1 MRYDETHKQETRKRV
16 VKAAAAA
23 VRARGPDGV
32 SVAEIMK
39 EAGLTH
45 GGFYA
50 HFASKDALLAEAI
63 GEAFTQSRR
72 RMPLYDEAL
81 SDDAALEGFV
91 DRYVSAVHRDHPETG
106 CVIAAMSSHIPR
118 QAAPVREV
126 FDRGVTGLVAGIAAR
141 LTRTP
146 PEDREELAAS
156 LLAEASGAV
165 ALARAVAD
173 RDLSNRLLAQSR
185 RRIKA
190 RAGLAQPDTNKD
202 LS

>member
-1 MRYDETHKQETRKRV
+1 MRYDETHKEETRKRV
-16 VKAAAAA
+16 VKAAAGA

-50 HFASKDALLAEAI
+50 HFASKDDLLAEAI
-63 GEAFTQSRR
+63 GEAFRQSRR
-72 RMPLYDEAL
+72 HMPLYDAAL
-81 SDDAALEGFV
+81 ADDAALEAFV
-91 DRYVSAVHRDHPETG
+91 DRYVSAAHRDHPETG

-126 FDRGVTGLVAGIAAR
+126 FDRGVMGLVGGISAR

-146 PEDREELAAS
+146 AEDREGLAAS

-173 RDLSNRLLAQSR
+173 PELSDRLLAQSR

-190 RAGLAQPDTNKD
+190 RMGLPQPDTDKD